1 MNLLSTENISKSFGV
16 KTLFKDLSFG
26 IEEGQKTAL
35 IALNG
40 AGKTT
45 LLKMLTGRD
54 TPDNGRIV
62 LRNQLTV
69 GYLEQNPQFDE
80 NLSVLESIFQADHP
94 NLRIIKAYEAA
105 LEDSETDSSEEHQKT
120 LAETMEAMEHEK
132 LWDYE
137 YKIKEILSHLRITN
151 LHQVVSTLSGGQ
163 RKRVALARVLV
174 EEPNLLI
181 LDEPTNHLDLDMI
194 EWLEEYLS
202 RPNLTLFLVTH
213 DRYLLDNVCDEILE
227 LDQGELFRYTGN
239 YSYFLEKKSER
250 EDITGRELVHLRNR
264 LRHELEW
271 IKRQPKA
278 RTTKS
283 KSRVDAFYDLQDRA
297 AGKAPED
304 KLKLDVKMTRI
315 GGKILELKKIHKS
328 YGDLNILNGFD
339 YTFKKGERIGIVG
352 SNGTGKSTFL
362 NIITG
367 LETADSGKINIGET
381 IQFGY
386 YSQKGLVVNEDKR
399 VIDIV
404 REFAE
409 VITIADGA
417 KLTASQF
424 LNLFQFPPSAQHTPV
439 SKLSGGEKRRLYLLT
454 VLIKNPNFLILDEP
468 TNDLDLT
475 TLNIL
480 EEFLMNFQGCLLVVS
495 HDRYFMNR
503 LVDHLFVFEGN
514 GVIKDFNGNYAE
526 YRESQKM
533 DASREAVAIK
543 PKKIESAPKTK
554 LSYKERL
561 EFQKLEKEI
570 AELEL
575 EKDQLTKTLEIGG
588 SDYQELQKSSLRLA
602 EVIHLL
608 DEKSTRWLELSEYV

>member
-1 MNLLSTENISKSFGV
+1 MNLLSTENISKSFGI

-45 LLKMLTGRD
+45 LLNMLTGKDAPD
-54 TPDNGRIV
+54 TGMII

-69 GYLEQNPQFDE
+69 GYLEQNPKFNE
-80 NLSVLESIFQADHP
+80 SATVLESIFQADHP
-94 NLRIIKAYEAA
+94 KLRVISAYEAA
-105 LEDSETDSSEEHQKT
+105 MEESELSSTEQNQKN
-120 LAETMEAMEHEK
+120 LADAMESMEHLK

-137 YKIKEILSHLRITN
+137 YKIKEILSHLKITN
-151 LHQVVSTLSGGQ
+151 LHQTVETLSGGQ

-174 EEPNLLI
+174 EEPGLLI

-194 EWLEEYLS
+194 EWLEDYLS

-227 LDQGELFRYTGN
+227 LDQGELFRYTGD
-239 YSYFLEKKSER
+239 YSYFLEKKAER
-250 EDITGRELVHLRNR
+250 EDISGRELDHLRNR

-283 KSRVDAFYDLQDRA
+283 KSRVEAFYGLQEKA
-297 AGKAPED
+297 AGNAPEE
-304 KLKLDVKMTRI
+304 KLKLDMRMKRV
-315 GGKILELKKIHKS
+315 GGKILELKKIHKT
-328 YGDLNILNGFD
+328 YGNLTILNGFD

-367 LETADSGKINIGET
+367 LETTDSGKIDIGET

-386 YSQKGLVVNEDKR
+386 YSQQGLLVNEDKR

-409 VITIADGA
+409 VITIGA
-417 KLTASQF
+417 GEKLTASQF
-424 LNLFQFPPSAQHTPV
+424 LNLFQFPPASQHTPV

-480 EEFLMNFQGCLLVVS
+480 EEFLMNFKGCLLVVS

-514 GVIKDFNGNYAE
+514 GFIKDFNGNYAE
-526 YRESQKM
+526 YRESQKT
-533 DASREAVAIK
+533 DTPKETVVIK
-543 PKKIESAPKTK
+543 QKKDEGAPKTK
-554 LSYKERL
+554 LSYKERQ
-561 EFQKLEKEI
+561 EFQKLEVAI

-575 EKDQLTKTLEIGG
+575 EKDRLTKLLETGG
-588 SDYQELQKSSLRLA
+588 SDYQELQKHSLRLA
-602 EVIHLL
+602 EVTQLL
-608 DEKSTRWLELSEYV
+608 DEKSTRWLELSEFA

>member
-1 MNLLSTENISKSFGV
+1 MNLLSTENISKSFGI

-54 TPDNGRIV
+54 TPDTGKII

-69 GYLEQNPQFDE
+69 GYLEQEPQFNE
-80 NLSVLESIFQADHP
+80 TASVLESIFQADHP
-94 NLRIIKAYEAA
+94 KLRIIKAYEEA
-105 LEDSETDSSEEHQKT
+105 LEESETATADEHQKI
-120 LAETMEAMEHEK
+120 LADAMEAMEHEK

-174 EEPNLLI
+174 EEPDLLI

-227 LDQGELFRYTGN
+227 LDQGTLFRYSGN
-239 YSYFLEKKSER
+239 YSYFLEKKAER
-250 EDITGRELVHLRNR
+250 EDITGRELDHLRNR

-283 KSRVDAFYDLQDRA
+283 KSRVDAFYGLQERA
-297 AGKAPED
+297 AGKAAEE
-304 KLKLDVKMTRI
+304 KLRLEMQMKRV
-315 GGKILELKKIHKS
+315 GGKILELKKIRKS
-328 YGDLNILNGFD
+328 YGELNILNGFD

-352 SNGTGKSTFL
+352 SNGTGQSTFL
-362 NIITG
+362 NVISG
-367 LETADSGKINIGET
+367 LEPADSGKIDVGET
-381 IQFGY
+381 IEFGY
-386 YSQKGLVVNEDKR
+386 YSQKGLIVNEDKR

-424 LNLFQFPPSAQHTPV
+424 LNLFQFPPGAQHTPV

-503 LVDHLFVFEGN
+503 LVDHLFVFEGS
-514 GVIKDFNGNYAE
+514 GVIRDFNGNYAE
-526 YRESQKM
+526 YRESQKT
-533 DASREAVAIK
+533 DTPKETPAVK
-543 PKKIESAPKTK
+543 PKKDESAPKTK
-554 LSYKERL
+554 LSYKERQ

-575 EKDQLTKTLEIGG
+575 EKSKLTRTLEIGG
-588 SDYQELQKSSLRLA
+588 SDYQALQKTSLRLA
-602 EVIHLL
+602 DVTKLL
-608 DEKSTRWLELSEYV
+608 DEKSSRWLELSEFA

>member
-1 MNLLSTENISKSFGV
+1 MNLLSTENISKSFGI

-45 LLKMLTGRD
+45 LLNMLTGRD
-54 TPDNGRIV
+54 TPDTGQIIF
-62 LRNQLTV
+62 RNQLTV
-69 GYLEQNPQFDE
+69 GYLEQNPRFDE
-80 NLSVLESIFQADHP
+80 NASVLESIFQADHP
-94 NLRIIKAYEAA
+94 KLRIIKTYEAA
-105 LEDSETDSSEEHQKT
+105 LEESQTLLSDKHQKS
-120 LAETMEAMEHEK
+120 LAVAMEAMEHEK
-132 LWDYE
+132 LWDYD
-137 YKIKEILSHLRITN
+137 YKIKEILSHLKITN
-151 LHQVVSTLSGGQ
+151 LHQIVNTLSGGQ

-174 EEPNLLI
+174 EEPDLLV

-202 RPNLTLFLVTH
+202 RPSLTLFLVTH

-227 LDQGELFRYTGN
+227 LDQGTLYRYTGN
-239 YSYFLEKKSER
+239 YSYFLEKKAER
-250 EDITGRELVHLRNR
+250 EDIAGRELDHLRNR

-283 KSRVDAFYDLQDRA
+283 KSRVDAFYDLQERA
-297 AGKAPED
+297 TGKTADE
-304 KLKLDVKMTRI
+304 KLKLDVQMNRL
-315 GGKILELKKIHKS
+315 GGKILELKKIRKS
-328 YGDLNILNGFD
+328 FGELTLLNGFD

-367 LETADSGKINIGET
+367 LEKADSGKIDIGET

-386 YSQKGLVVNEDKR
+386 YAQKGLSVNEDQR
-399 VIDIV
+399 VIDVV
-404 REFAE
+404 RAFAE
-409 VITIADGA
+409 VIPIADGV

-424 LNLFQFPPSAQHTPV
+424 LNLFQFPPAVQHTPV

-503 LVDHLFVFEGN
+503 LVDHLFVFEGH
-514 GVIKDFNGNYAE
+514 GVIRDFNGNYSE
-526 YRESQKM
+526 YRESQK
-533 DASREAVAIK
+533 AETPKEAVAVK
-543 PKKIESAPKTK
+543 QKKDDGAPKTK
-554 LSYKERL
+554 LSYKEKL
-561 EFQKLEKEI
+561 EFQNLEKEI

-575 EKDQLTKTLEIGG
+575 EKSDLTKTLEVGG
-588 SDYQELQKSSLRLA
+588 SDYLALQKTSLRLA
-602 EVIHLL
+602 EVTMLL
-608 DEKSTRWLELSEYV
+608 DEKSTRWLELSEFM

>member
-1 MNLLSTENISKSFGV
+1 MNLLSTENISKSFGI

-45 LLKMLTGRD
+45 LLNMLTGRD
-54 TPDNGRIV
+54 TPDTGNII

-69 GYLEQNPQFDE
+69 GYLEQNPKFNE
-80 NLSVLESIFQADHP
+80 SATVLESIFQADHP
-94 NLRIIKAYEAA
+94 KLRVISAYEAA
-105 LEDSETDSSEEHQKT
+105 
-120 LAETMEAMEHEK
+120 MEASELRSTAQNQKNLADAMESMEHLK

-137 YKIKEILSHLRITN
+137 YKIKEILSHLKITN
-151 LHQVVSTLSGGQ
+151 LHQTVDTCSGGQ

-174 EEPNLLI
+174 EEPGLLI

-239 YSYFLEKKSER
+239 YSYFLEKKTER
-250 EDITGRELVHLRNR
+250 EDVSARELDHLRNR

-283 KSRVDAFYDLQDRA
+283 KSRVDAFYGLQEKA
-297 AGKAPED
+297 AGKTAEE
-304 KLKLDVKMTRI
+304 KLKLDMQMKRV
-315 GGKILELKKIHKS
+315 GGKILELKKIRKN
-328 YGDLNILNGFD
+328 YGDLTILNDFD

-367 LETADSGKINIGET
+367 LEAADFGKIDIGET

-386 YSQKGLVVNEDKR
+386 YSQQGLIVNEDKR

-417 KLTASQF
+417 NLTASQF
-424 LNLFQFPPSAQHTPV
+424 LNLFQFPPASQHTPV

-480 EEFLMNFQGCLLVVS
+480 EEFLMNFKGCLLVVS

-514 GVIKDFNGNYAE
+514 GVVKGFNGNYSE
-526 YRESQKM
+526 YREN
-533 DASREAVAIK
+533 IK
-543 PKKIESAPKTK
+543 KEQPVETIIKSTEKKEGSKKTK
-554 LSYKERL
+554 LSYKENK
-561 EFQKLEKEI
+561 EFDKLEIEI
-570 AELEL
+570 ADLEVEKSRLMELL
-575 EKDQLTKTLEIGG
+575 NSGS
-588 SDYQELQKSSLRLA
+588 SDYLKLQEHSLRLA
-602 EVIHLL
+602 EVTHEL
-608 DEKSTRWLELSEYV
+608 DEKSTRWLELSEFA

>member
-1 MNLLSTENISKSFGV
+1 MNLLSTENISKSFGI

-40 AGKTT
+40 AGKST
-45 LLKMLTGRD
+45 LLKMLTGKD
-54 TPDNGRIV
+54 TPDTGKII
-62 LRNQLTV
+62 LRNQLTI

-80 NLSVLESIFQADHP
+80 QATVLESIFQADHP
-94 NLRIIKAYEAA
+94 KLRIIKAYEAA
-105 LEDSETDSSEEHQKT
+105 LEESETASPAEHQKI
-120 LAETMEAMEHEK
+120 LAEAMEAMEHEK

-174 EEPNLLI
+174 EEPDLLI

-202 RPNLTLFLVTH
+202 RPSLTLFLVTH

-227 LDQGELFRYTGN
+227 LDQGTLYRYSGN
-239 YSYFLEKKSER
+239 YSYFLEKKAER

-297 AGKAPED
+297 ADKAEEQ
-304 KLKLDVKMTRI
+304 KLKLEVQMNRI

-328 YGDLNILNGFD
+328 YGELTILNGFD
-339 YTFKKGERIGIVG
+339 YIFKKGERIGIVG

-362 NIITG
+362 NIITN
-367 LETADSGKINIGET
+367 LETADSGKIDIGET

-386 YSQKGLVVNEDKR
+386 YSQKGITVNEDKR

-409 VITIADGA
+409 VIPIADGV

-424 LNLFQFPPSAQHTPV
+424 LNLFQFPPATQHTPV

-526 YRESQKM
+526 YRESQKT
-533 DASREAVAIK
+533 DT
-543 PKKIESAPKTK
+543 PKDTVVVKQKKNDSAHKTK
-554 LSYKERL
+554 LSYKERQ
-561 EFQKLEKEI
+561 EFQNLETDI

-575 EKDQLTKTLEIGG
+575 EKDRLTKTLEIG
-588 SDYQELQKSSLRLA
+588 SSNYQELQKHALRLA
-602 EVIHLL
+602 EVTQLL
-608 DEKSTRWLELSEYV
+608 DEKSSRWLELSEFV

>member
-1 MNLLSTENISKSFGV
+1 MNLLSTESISKSFGI

-26 IEEGQKTAL
+26 IEESQKMAL

-40 AGKTT
+40 AGKST
-45 LLKMLTGRD
+45 LLKMLTGKDSPD
-54 TPDNGRIV
+54 TGKII
-62 LRNQLTV
+62 LRNQLTL

-80 NLSVLESIFQADHP
+80 RSTVLESIFQADHP
-94 NLRIIKAYEAA
+94 KLRIIKAYEAA
-105 LEDSETDSSEEHQKT
+105 LEESESVSAAEHQKT
-120 LAETMEAMEHEK
+120 LADAMEAMEHEK
-132 LWDYE
+132 LWDYD

-151 LHQVVSTLSGGQ
+151 LHQVVNTLSGGQ

-174 EEPNLLI
+174 EEPDLLI

-202 RPNLTLFLVTH
+202 RPSLTLFLVTH

-227 LDQGELFRYTGN
+227 LDQGTLFRYSGN
-239 YSYFLEKKSER
+239 YSYFLEKKAER
-250 EDITGRELVHLRNR
+250 EDITGRELDHLRNR

-297 AGKAPED
+297 AGKTAEE
-304 KLKLDVKMTRI
+304 KLKLDVQMNRI
-315 GGKILELKKIHKS
+315 GGKILELKKIRKS
-328 YGDLNILNGFD
+328 YGEINILNGFD

-362 NIITG
+362 NVITG
-367 LETADSGKINIGET
+367 LEAADSGKIDIGET

-386 YSQKGLVVNEDKR
+386 YSQKGLSVNEDKR
-399 VIDIV
+399 VIDVV

-409 VITIADGA
+409 VIPIADGV

-424 LNLFQFPPSAQHTPV
+424 LNLFQFPPATQHTPV
-439 SKLSGGEKRRLYLLT
+439 SNLSGGEKRRLYLLT

-526 YRESQKM
+526 YRESQKV
-533 DASREAVAIK
+533 DA
-543 PKKIESAPKTK
+543 PKETVVVKQKKNEVAPKTK
-554 LSYKERL
+554 LSYKERQ
-561 EFQKLEKEI
+561 EFQKLETAI

-575 EKDQLTKTLEIGG
+575 EKNRLTKLLETGG
-588 SDYQELQKSSLRLA
+588 SDYQELQKHSLRLA
-602 EVIHLL
+602 EVTQLL
-608 DEKSTRWLELSEYV
+608 DEKSTRWLELSEFA

>member
-1 MNLLSTENISKSFGV
+1 MNLLSAENISKSFGV
-16 KTLFKDLSFG
+16 KTLFNNLSFG
-26 IEEGQKTAL
+26 IEEGQKIAL

-40 AGKTT
+40 AGKST
-45 LLKMLTGRD
+45 LLKMLTGKD
-54 TPDNGRIV
+54 TPDTGKII
-62 LRNQLTV
+62 LRNQMTL

-80 NLSVLESIFQADHP
+80 RSTVLESIFQADHP
-94 NLRIIKAYEAA
+94 KLRIIKAYEAA
-105 LEDSETDSSEEHQKT
+105 LEESETVSAAEHQKT
-120 LAETMEAMEHEK
+120 LADAMEAMEHEK
-132 LWDYE
+132 LWDYD

-151 LHQVVSTLSGGQ
+151 LHQVVNTLSGGQ

-174 EEPNLLI
+174 EEPDLLI

-202 RPNLTLFLVTH
+202 RPSLTLFLVTH

-227 LDQGELFRYTGN
+227 LDQGTLYRYSGN
-239 YSYFLEKKSER
+239 YSYFLEKKAER
-250 EDITGRELVHLRNR
+250 EDIIGRELDHLRNR

-297 AGKAPED
+297 AGKVAEE
-304 KLKLDVKMTRI
+304 KLKLDVQMNRI
-315 GGKILELKKIHKS
+315 GGKILELKKIRKS
-328 YGDLNILNGFD
+328 YGDINILDGFD

-362 NIITG
+362 NVITG
-367 LETADSGKINIGET
+367 AETSDSGKIDIGET

-386 YSQKGLVVNEDKR
+386 YSQKGLSVNENNR
-399 VIDIV
+399 VIDVV

-409 VITIADGA
+409 VIPIADGV

-424 LNLFQFPPSAQHTPV
+424 LNLFQFPPAAQHTPV

-526 YRESQKM
+526 YRESQKV
-533 DASREAVAIK
+533 DA
-543 PKKIESAPKTK
+543 PKEPVVVKHKKEEVAPKTK
-554 LSYKERL
+554 LSYKERQ
-561 EFQKLEKEI
+561 EFQKLETAI

-575 EKDQLTKTLEIGG
+575 EKDRLTKLLETGG
-588 SDYQELQKSSLRLA
+588 SDYQELQKHSLRLA
-602 EVIHLL
+602 EVTHLL
-608 DEKSTRWLELSEYV
+608 DEKSTRWLELSEFA

>member
-1 MNLLSTENISKSFGV
+1 MNLLSTENISKSFGI

-45 LLKMLTGRD
+45 LLNMLTGRD
-54 TPDNGRIV
+54 TPDSGKII

-69 GYLEQNPQFDE
+69 GYLEQNPKFNE
-80 NLSVLESIFQADHP
+80 SATVLESIFQADHP
-94 NLRIIKAYEAA
+94 KLRVISTYEAA
-105 LEDSETDSSEEHQKT
+105 MEESELGSAPQNQKN
-120 LAETMEAMEHEK
+120 LADAMEAMEHLK

-137 YKIKEILSHLRITN
+137 YKIKEILSHLKITH
-151 LHQVVSTLSGGQ
+151 LHQIVGTLSGGQ

-174 EEPNLLI
+174 EEPDLLI

-239 YSYFLEKKSER
+239 YSYFLEKKAER
-250 EDITGRELVHLRNR
+250 EDISGRELDHLRNR

-283 KSRVDAFYDLQDRA
+283 KSRVDAFYGLQERA
-297 AGKAPED
+297 AGKTPEE
-304 KLKLDVKMTRI
+304 KLKLEVQMKRI
-315 GGKILELKKIHKS
+315 GGKILELKKIHKN
-328 YGDLNILNGFD
+328 YGELTVLNGFD
-339 YTFKKGERIGIVG
+339 YVFKKGERIGIVG

-362 NIITG
+362 NVITG
-367 LETADSGKINIGET
+367 LETADSGNIDIGET

-386 YSQKGLVVNEDKR
+386 YSQKGLNVNEDKR

-409 VITIADGA
+409 VISIGDGV

-424 LNLFQFPPSAQHTPV
+424 LNLFQFPPAAQHTPV

-503 LVDHLFVFEGN
+503 LVDHLFVFEGD
-514 GVIKDFNGNYAE
+514 GVVKDFNGNYAE
-526 YRESQKM
+526 YRESQKTEQ
-533 DASREAVAIK
+533 SSEVK
-543 PKKIESAPKTK
+543 NKKIDKKESSKKT
-554 LSYKERL
+554 
-561 EFQKLEKEI
+561 
-570 AELEL
+570 
-575 EKDQLTKTLEIGG
+575 
-588 SDYQELQKSSLRLA
+588 
-602 EVIHLL
+602 
-608 DEKSTRWLELSEYV
+608 